1 MIEDKSL
8 PPYERGDVPMFPTD
22 EREGTVQPYPVNA
35 SIPERGEGSSIDLL
49 GGGAYGRACLRILNV
64 RP

>member
-35 SIPERGEGSSIDLL
+35 SIPERGEGSSIDLFCAPL
-49 GGGAYGRACLRILNV
+49 K
-64 RP
+64 

>member
-35 SIPERGEGSSIDLL
+35 SIPERGEGSSIYFFFTYFRGCVSTLD
-49 GGGAYGRACLRILNV
+49 C
-64 RP
+64 